1 MDINPLTILL
11 LAPPMIL
18 AITLHESAHAYVADY
33 FGDPTARK
41 LGRIS
46 LNPMVHI
53 DWFGT
58 LLLPALLYFMTNG
71 TFSIGYAKPVPVL
84 FGNLRNP
91 KKQMGFV
98 ALAGPV
104 ANLFMALCWAIL
116 LTLLVAMNPGN
127 GALYK
132 MVSFGVMI
140 NCMMFAFNL
149 FPLPPLDGGRILTAL
164 LPLKYAQPFARI
176 EVYGFFIVMILVA
189 TKILDFWM
197 KPVVTLV
204 IGVIQLL
211 ISPLKI
217 LLN

>member
-1 MDINPLTILL
+1 MDFNLLTVLL

-18 AITLHESAHAYVADY
+18 AITVHESAHAYVADY

-46 LNPMVHI
+46 LNPLIHI

-58 LLLPALLYFMTNG
+58 LVLPALLYFMTNG
-71 TFSIGYAKPVPVL
+71 MLSIGYAKPVPVI

-104 ANLFMALCWAIL
+104 ANLFMALCWTIL
-116 LTLLVAMNPGN
+116 LTLLVAMNPVN
-127 GALYK
+127 DALYK

-164 LPLKYAQPFARI
+164 LPLKYAKPFARI

-197 KPVVTLV
+197 QPVMNLV
-204 IGVIQLL
+204 IGFIRLL